1 MKKGIL
7 FILIW
12 LTTSIQTSHAQDKP
26 LQLSLGTVRTELKQ
40 NAIDF
45 GVKYGQSLDS
55 LFQYQDILFSG
66 KNSLFQLTPEF
77 DVRSGTSDAFSSI
90 DAKLSG
96 LIMFFQNTEVAGL
109 VTPCTDCYMHLMP
122 VSIGVE
128 TNNTFT
134 VVNGILEVGY
144 VPWYQSPMMKKIPQW
159 MKHSKIGVFFQ
170 AGYKFNTDTSRV
182 STNGGQVDESK
193 EALGE
198 GILRLKGSV
207 AIDTKSLF
215 DIGGVGLGLWGS
227 ADGWYDFLNNEIYYR
242 FQGTLRFFLTQNK
255 DKYFNINY
263 QKGSGAPNFNQ
274 GDQFGMGLTI
284 AF

>member
-1 MKKGIL
+1 MAAS
-7 FILIW
+7 FQ
-12 LTTSIQTSHAQDKP
+12 SAFAQEKP
-26 LQLSLGTVRTELKQ
+26 LQLSLGTVRTELRQ

-45 GVKYGQSLDS
+45 GIKYVQSLDS

-77 DVRSGTSDAFSSI
+77 DVQSGTSDAFSSI

-96 LIMFFQNTEVAGL
+96 LIMFFRNTEVAGL

-122 VSIGVE
+122 VSVGVE

-134 VVNGILEVGY
+134 VVNGILEFGY

-159 MKHSKIGVFFQ
+159 MKHSKIGIFFQ
-170 AGYKFNTDTSRV
+170 AGYKFDTDTTR
-182 STNGGQVDESK
+182 TNPAGGQLDESK
-193 EALGE
+193 ETLGQA
-198 GILRLKGSV
+198 ILRLKGSA
-207 AIDTKSLF
+207 AIYTKSLF

-227 ADGWYDFLNNEIYYR
+227 ADAWYDFLNSEVYYR
-242 FQGTLRFFLTQNK
+242 LQGTLRFFLTQNK

-263 QKGSGAPNFNQ
+263 QKGSGAPNFNK
-274 GDQFGMGLTI
+274 GNQFGMGLTV